1 MRKYDLISSLF
12 WLMCAVLI
20 IIGSLRLPV
29 GTIGNSGSG
38 FFPLIIGCVL
48 GVISTILFTCAFQKS
63 LLDKKTFGV
72 EKKKWYIIVT
82 TILSL
87 LIYTI
92 ALPRV
97 GFLFTTFLLLVFLFK
112 AIGEL
117 NWKVSLGGAFLTSFI
132 SYTLFKVMLK
142 VELPAGLFG
151 M

>member
-12 WLMCAVLI
+12 WLMCAILI

-29 GTIGNSGSG
+29 GTIGNPGSG

-48 GVISTILFTCAFQKS
+48 GVVSTTLFTCAFQKS
-63 LLDKKTFGV
+63 LLDKKTFWV

-92 ALPRV
+92 ALPRL
-97 GFLFTTFLLLVFLFK
+97 GFLFATFLLLVFLFK
-112 AIGEL
+112 VIGKL
-117 NWKVSLGGAFLTSFI
+117 NWKVSLGGAILTSFI
-132 SYTLFKVMLK
+132 FYTLFKVMLH
-142 VELPAGLFG
+142 VEFPVGLWG